1 MKRSLFGTVMVLILL
16 SGVAEAS
23 VQCRSERLQVKFQQY
38 ESGSGKTG
46 RIMEV
51 LVQKKGTS
59 KRVNISSEHLVPIF
73 DRDTATG
80 EVSRMAFFLDGVLVA
95 IQLPRRFPTD
105 SRGVFARMAI
115 NGKTYQAVC
124 KQFAPRK

>member
-1 MKRSLFGTVMVLILL
+1 MKKSLFGTVMVLILL
-16 SGVAEAS
+16 AAAAEAS
-23 VQCRSERLQVKFQQY
+23 VQCRSKRLQVKFQQY

-51 LVQKKGTS
+51 LVNR

-73 DRDTATG
+73 DKDLATG

-95 IQLPRRFPTD
+95 IQLPRRFPVD
-105 SRGVFARMAI
+105 SRGVFARMSI
-115 NGKTYQAVC
+115 NGKTEQAVC
-124 KQFAPRK
+124 KQFTSRK